1 MKPGHRADCSCC
13 LFWSEEKDETPIDTT
28 PTPVI
33 CERCGVTMEWG
44 MFPWCKGSPA
54 DHGSGLKQHIFS
66 PVEVDLGKEGKV
78 VLSSVMDAR
87 RLERESEKRAANG
100 EGQQIVFRAFTQD
113 KSNYD
118 RNSLG
123 ENPRVPFRTRNRRG
137 QPFITRRGGDYKG

>member
-13 LFWSEEKDETPIDTT
+13 LFWFEEKDETPIDTT

-87 RLERESEKRAANG
+87 RLERESENVPPTVKVSRSSS
-100 EGQQIVFRAFTQD
+100 EP
-113 KSNYD
+113 
-118 RNSLG
+118 SLKI
-123 ENPRVPFRTRNRRG
+123 EATTTATPLEKTHRS
-137 QPFITRRGGDYKG
+137 QLEK